1 MDYFIVDI
9 GNAQQLDL
17 TGSELLVYSALA
29 YLTKR
34 KAWKGSTYK
43 LAKYSRC
50 GSANTAKRAVDR
62 LIERGLIVQ
71 DSNGYIVLQNDAVKL
86 QNDAKLLQNDANP
99 KESSKENINKNKSS
113 LSVSKETSSADG
125 RTDFDLFW
133 ASFAPSGVLRKKK
146 NACRAF
152 FFGKDMCDDWRKL
165 AIERAAEHEPDRD
178 PYWYLHDYDFLNNGC
193 VMDAE
198 PVNDKPDW
206 LNGDEQ
212 TNCLQA
218 HIPLAVCWNPDAK
231 KYGVVTLDQA
241 EKLGLQIKNKLT

>member
-34 KAWKGSTYK
+34 KAWKGSSYK
-43 LAKYSRC
+43 LAKYSLC
-50 GSANTAKRAVDR
+50 GDATTASRTLAR
-62 LIERGLIVQ
+62 LIKRGLVVRNLDGSVI
-71 DSNGYIVLQNDAVKL
+71 LQNAAPVRQNAAETL
-86 QNDAKLLQNDANP
+86 QIAANL
-99 KESSKENINKNKSS
+99 KESNKENINKNKSS
-113 LSVSKETSSADG
+113 LSVSKDTSITDG
-125 RTDFDLFW
+125 RTDFDIFW
-133 ASFAPSGVLRKKK
+133 ANFAPSGALRKKK
-146 NACRAF
+146 SACRSF
-152 FFGKDMCDDWRKL
+152 FFSDNMCDDWRRL
-165 AIERAAEHEPDRD
+165 AVERAAEHEPDRD

-193 VMDAE
+193 VMDTE
-198 PVNDKPDW
+198 PVSNKPDW

-241 EKLGLQIKNKLT
+241 ERLGLQIKNKLT

>member
-9 GNAQQLDL
+9 NSAQQLDL

-34 KAWKGSTYK
+34 RAWKGSTYQ
-43 LAKYSRC
+43 LAKLSRC
-50 GSANTAKRAVDR
+50 GSADTANRALSR
-62 LIERGLIVQ
+62 LEKRGLIVR
-71 DSNGYIVLQNDAVKL
+71 DESGIVVPQNAAAIT
-86 QNDAKLLQNDANP
+86 QNAAKLPQNASNP

-133 ASFAPSGVLRKKK
+133 ASFAPSGALRKKK
-146 NACRAF
+146 SACRSF
-152 FFGKDMCDDWRKL
+152 FFSDNMCDDWRRL
-165 AIERAAEHEPDRD
+165 AVERAAEHEPDRD

-198 PVNDKPDW
+198 PVNNKPDW

-218 HIPLAVCWNPDAK
+218 HIPLAVCWNTDAK

-241 EKLGLQIKNKLT
+241 QKLGLQIKNKLT

>member
-9 GNAQQLDL
+9 NSAQQLDL
-17 TGSELLVYSALA
+17 TGSELLVYSALV

-34 KAWKGSTYK
+34 RAWKGSTYQ
-43 LAKYSRC
+43 LAKLSRC
-50 GSANTAKRAVDR
+50 GNRMTAGRALER
-62 LIERGLIVQ
+62 LIERGLVFRTV
-71 DSNGYIVLQNDAVKL
+71 NGLSLAQNEPSLA
-86 QNDAKLLQNDANP
+86 QNEPQTAQNEQNL

-133 ASFAPSGVLRKKK
+133 AAFAPAGALRKKK
-146 NACRAF
+146 SACRSF
-152 FFGKDMCDDWRKL
+152 FFSKDMCDDWRRL
-165 AIERAAEHEPDRD
+165 AVERAAQHEPDRD

-198 PVNDKPDW
+198 PVNSKPDW

-241 EKLGLQIKNKLT
+241 EKLGLLIKNKLT

>member
-9 GNAQQLDL
+9 NSAQQLNL
-17 TGSELLVYSALA
+17 SGSELLVYSALA

-34 KAWKGSTYK
+34 KAWKGSSYK

-50 GSANTAKRAVDR
+50 GSRMTAERAVDR

-71 DSNGYIVLQNDAVKL
+71 NSNGYIVAQNELPIA
-86 QNDAKLLQNDANP
+86 QNEPKMAQNEPNP

-113 LSVSKETSSADG
+113 LSVSKDTSITDG

-133 ASFAPSGVLRKKK
+133 ASFAPSGALRKKK

-152 FFGKDMCDDWRKL
+152 FFGKDMCDDWRRL
-165 AIERAAEHEPDRD
+165 AVERAAEHEPDRD

-193 VMDAE
+193 VMDKE
-198 PVNDKPDW
+198 PVSDKPDW

-241 EKLGLQIKNKLT
+241 QRLGLQIKNKLT

>member
-9 GNAQQLDL
+9 NSAQQLDL
-17 TGSELLVYSALA
+17 TGSELLVYSALT
-29 YLTKR
+29 YLSKR
-34 KAWKGSTYK
+34 KAWKGSSYK
-43 LAKYSRC
+43 LAKYSLC
-50 GSANTAKRAVDR
+50 GDATTASRTLAR
-62 LIERGLIVQ
+62 LIKRGLVVRNL
-71 DSNGYIVLQNDAVKL
+71 DGSVVLQNAAPVRQNAAETL
-86 QNDAKLLQNDANP
+86 QIAANP

-133 ASFAPSGVLRKKK
+133 ANFAPSGALRKKK
-146 NACRAF
+146 SACRSF
-152 FFGKDMCDDWRKL
+152 FFSNNMCDDWRRL
-165 AIERAAEHEPDRD
+165 AVERAAEHEPDRD

-193 VMDAE
+193 VMDTE
-198 PVNDKPDW
+198 PVSDKPDW

-241 EKLGLQIKNKLT
+241 ERLGLQIKNKLT

>member
-1 MDYFIVDI
+1 MDYFVVDI
-9 GNAQQLDL
+9 NSAQQLNL

-34 KAWKGSTYK
+34 KAWKGSSYK

-50 GSANTAKRAVDR
+50 GSAKTAERVLRR
-62 LIERGLIVQ
+62 LIEDGKVFRTVDGFSLRQ
-71 DSNGYIVLQNDAVKL
+71 NDAPQGQNDAVL
-86 QNDAKLLQNDANP
+86 RQNDANL

-113 LSVSKETSSADG
+113 LSVSKETDRTDG
-125 RTDFDLFW
+125 RTDFDIFW
-133 ASFAPSGVLRKKK
+133 ANFAPAGALRKKK

-152 FFGKDMCDDWRKL
+152 FYSKDMCDDWRKL

-193 VMDAE
+193 VMDDE
-198 PVNDKPDW
+198 QVSNKPDW

-241 EKLGLQIKNKLT
+241 QKLGLQIKNKLT

>member
-1 MDYFIVDI
+1 MDYFVVDI
-9 GNAQQLDL
+9 NNAQQLDL

-34 KAWKGSTYK
+34 KAWKGSSYK
-43 LAKYSRC
+43 LAKYSLC
-50 GSANTAKRAVDR
+50 GDATTASRTLAR
-62 LIERGLIVQ
+62 LIKRGLVVRNL
-71 DSNGYIVLQNDAVKL
+71 DGSVVLQNAAPVRQNAAETL
-86 QNDAKLLQNDANP
+86 QIAANL

-125 RTDFDLFW
+125 RTDFDIFW
-133 ASFAPSGVLRKKK
+133 ANFAPAGALRKKK
-146 NACRAF
+146 SACRSF
-152 FFGKDMCDDWRKL
+152 FFSDNMCDDWRQL
-165 AIERAAEHEPDRD
+165 AVERAAEHEPDRD

-193 VMDAE
+193 VMDAA
-198 PVNDKPDW
+198 PVSDKPDW

>member
-9 GNAQQLDL
+9 NSAQQLDL

-34 KAWKGSTYK
+34 KAWKGSSYQ

-50 GSANTAKRAVDR
+50 GSANTAKRAADR

-86 QNDAKLLQNDANP
+86 QNDAKLLQNDANL

-113 LSVSKETSSADG
+113 LSVSKDTSNADG
-125 RTDFDLFW
+125 RTDFDIFW
-133 ASFAPSGVLRKKK
+133 ANFAPTGALRKKK
-146 NACRAF
+146 SACRSF
-152 FFGKDMCDDWRKL
+152 FFSNNMCDDWRRL
-165 AIERAAEHEPDRD
+165 AVERAAEHEPDRD

-193 VMDAE
+193 VMNAE
-198 PVNDKPDW
+198 PVSNKPDW
-206 LNGDEQ
+206 LSGEEQ

-218 HIPLAVCWNPDAK
+218 HIPLAVCWNPDAQ

>member
-1 MDYFIVDI
+1 MT
-9 GNAQQLDL
+9 ALRAL
-17 TGSELLVYSALA
+17 ERLL
-29 YLTKR
+29 
-34 KAWKGSTYK
+34 
-43 LAKYSRC
+43 
-50 GSANTAKRAVDR
+50 
-62 LIERGLIVQ
+62 ERGIVIKTE
-71 DSNGYIVLQNDAVKL
+71 SGLRIAQNEQVVA
-86 QNDAKLLQNDANP
+86 QNEQKVAQNEQNL

-198 PVNDKPDW
+198 PVSDKPDW

-241 EKLGLQIKNKLT
+241 ERLGLQIKNKLT

>member
-9 GNAQQLDL
+9 NSAQQLNL
-17 TGSELLVYSALA
+17 SGSELLVYSALA

-34 KAWKGSTYK
+34 RAWKGSTYQ
-43 LAKYSRC
+43 LAKLSRC
-50 GSANTAKRAVDR
+50 GSYKTAGRALER
-62 LIERGLIVQ
+62 LLERGVVTKT
-71 DSNGYIVLQNDAVKL
+71 DNGYIIGQNVPSIG
-86 QNDAKLLQNDANP
+86 QNVPQMRQNVPNL

-125 RTDFDLFW
+125 RTDFDDFW
-133 ASFAPSGVLRKKK
+133 SAYAPVGAFRKKK
-146 NACRAF
+146 SACKAF
-152 FFGKDMCDDWRKL
+152 FYGKDMCDDWRKL
-165 AIERAAEHEPDRD
+165 AIERAAQHTPDRD

-198 PVNDKPDW
+198 PVNNKPDW

-241 EKLGLQIKNKLT
+241 EKLGLLIKNKLT

>member
-9 GNAQQLDL
+9 NSAQQLDL

-34 KAWKGSTYK
+34 KAWKGSPNQ
-43 LAKYSRC
+43 LAKLSRC
-50 GSANTAKRAVDR
+50 GKRMTALRALER
-62 LIERGLIVQ
+62 LLERGLVIKT
-71 DSNGYIVLQNDAVKL
+71 DSGLRIAQNEQVVAQNEHKIAQNEQKL
-86 QNDAKLLQNDANP
+86 

-113 LSVSKETSSADG
+113 LSVSKDTSSADG

-133 ASFAPSGVLRKKK
+133 ASFAPSGALRKKK
-146 NACRAF
+146 SACRSF
-152 FFGKDMCDDWRKL
+152 FFSDNMCDDWRRL
-165 AIERAAEHEPDRD
+165 AVERAAEHEPDRD

-198 PVNDKPDW
+198 PVNNKPDW

-218 HIPLAVCWNPDAK
+218 HIPLAVCWNTDAK

>member
-1 MDYFIVDI
+1 MT
-9 GNAQQLDL
+9 ALRAL
-17 TGSELLVYSALA
+17 ERLL
-29 YLTKR
+29 
-34 KAWKGSTYK
+34 
-43 LAKYSRC
+43 
-50 GSANTAKRAVDR
+50 
-62 LIERGLIVQ
+62 ERGIVIKTE
-71 DSNGYIVLQNDAVKL
+71 SGLRIAQNEQVVA
-86 QNDAKLLQNDANP
+86 QNEQNL

-113 LSVSKETSSADG
+113 LSVSKDTSITDG

-193 VMDAE
+193 VMDKE
-198 PVNDKPDW
+198 PVSDKPDW

-218 HIPLAVCWNPDAK
+218 HIPLAVCWNSDAK

>member
-9 GNAQQLDL
+9 NSAQQLNL

-34 KAWKGSTYK
+34 KAWKGSTYQ
-43 LAKYSRC
+43 LAKLSRC
-50 GSANTAKRAVDR
+50 GSHDTAQRAVDR
-62 LIERGLIVQ
+62 LVEHGLIVQ
-71 DSNGYIVLQNDAVKL
+71 DNNGIIVTQNATAITQNASKITQNASNL
-86 QNDAKLLQNDANP
+86 

-113 LSVSKETSSADG
+113 LSVSKDTSSADG

-133 ASFAPSGVLRKKK
+133 ANFAPSGALRKKK
-146 NACRAF
+146 SACRSF
-152 FFGKDMCDDWRKL
+152 FYSKDMCDDWRRL
-165 AIERAAEHEPDRD
+165 AVERAAEHEPDRD

-198 PVNDKPDW
+198 PVNNKPDW